1 MDLVFLLTKW
11 KGLRALRFPLPARA
25 ILTVKETALS
35 NIDAAPATLS
45 SGAIALRLL
54 RGQQGQVQATPK
66 LSVAAAAERLQ
77 VEERLDQS
85 FRLSA
90 RNAYHVAVESLHMTY
105 ATSAK
110 LALAMERQGEAMAE
124 ATPQPLSQF
133 APEDAARLAALGADA
148 AIEVPAIRLDDAAFA
163 DLVHANARVT
173 MMEVPGF
180 AEAWAAG
187 EVKVQRMEEVPELG
201 YAEKGFALFKD
212 GNMIGGAGWG
222 GLFNEDHYN
231 KIAATGVQQG
241 VGSVMGQGYY
251 MTWGQPG

>member
-1 MDLVFLLTKW
+1 V
-11 KGLRALRFPLPARA
+11 
-25 ILTVKETALS
+25 
-35 NIDAAPATLS
+35 DAASNTLS

-54 RGQQGQVQATPK
+54 RGDQGPVRAAPN

-77 VEERLDQS
+77 VEDRQDRAFRLDAQNDY
-85 FRLSA
+85 SA
-90 RNAYHVAVESLHMTY
+90 AMSSLHMTY

-110 LALAMERQGEAMAE
+110 LGLALEKRGEAMAE
-124 ATPQPLSQF
+124 ATPQALSQF

-187 EVKVQRMEEVPELG
+187 EVKVQRAEEAPEFG
-201 YAEKGFALFKD
+201 YVEKGFALFRD

-222 GLFNEDHYN
+222 GMFNQAQYD
-231 KIAATGVQQG
+231 KVAATGVNQAF
-241 VGSVMGQGYY
+241 GSIMGQGYY
-251 MTWGQPG
+251 MTWGGAKS